1 MTVFGRDPLDPSVS
15 YLNYRTVLMAVRE
28 EESRAATLA
37 LIEGLGCAVYD
48 ASRRPGFLL
57 EDLLGAPKIAAFL
70 DAGLFE
76 EHAEE
81 IERLLVAGSL
91 AEPVFVIQAGEPAV
105 RHPLVFAALERS
117 AEIPKAFGAALSK
130 AKRRYR
136 RALPLPD
143 GFDGDAHAILAI
155 EDEAQRDW
163 WRGFVRAM
171 GAIPRDAYTRDH
183 SLQEGL
189 DQPCVV
195 RLLDRHA
202 LALLGDGLCGLVEG
216 REPEGAPAC
225 VVDGAALP
233 FEHPLLFSAGAA
245 PERLAGL
252 FREASRR
259 REDAGLP
266 DPGFTAVPAAATG
279 RWNRIYLAVKDPGVK
294 RRVLALAERLGGD
307 VDDACAFGGCDL
319 PIDFPD
325 GFARIYDAECG
336 RGQEAFIRSWYEDTD
351 DETPSVFLG
360 GWSPSCSHASLVDAA
375 RLSDGELA
383 RLLARARVRRL
394 V

>member
-1 MTVFGRDPLDPSVS
+1 MTVFGRDPLDPSVA
-15 YLNYRTVLMAVRE
+15 YCNYKTVLMAVRE
-28 EESRAATLA
+28 AESRAATLA
-37 LIEGLGCAVYD
+37 LIERLGCAVYD
-48 ASRRPGFLL
+48 ADRRPGSLL

-76 EHAEE
+76 QHAAE

-91 AEPVFVIQAGEPAV
+91 AEPVFVLQAGEPPI

-117 AEIPKAFGAALSK
+117 AEIPKAFGAALSR
-130 AKRRYR
+130 AKTRFR

-143 GFDGDAHAILAI
+143 GFDGNAHAILAI
-155 EDEAQRDW
+155 EDEAERDRW
-163 WRGFVRAM
+163 KGFVRAM
-171 GAIPRDAYTRDH
+171 GAIPRDAYSRDH
-183 SLQEGL
+183 TLLEGL

-202 LALLGDGLCGLVEG
+202 LALLGDCLFGLVEG

-252 FREASRR
+252 FREAALRR
-259 REDAGLP
+259 GDAEPSGQ
-266 DPGFTAVPAAATG
+266 DFRATPAASD
-279 RWNRIYLAVKDPGVK
+279 RRNRVYLAAKDPGTR
-294 RRVLALAERLGGD
+294 RRVFGLAERLGWD
-307 VDDACAFGGCDL
+307 VDDACVFGGCDL
-319 PIDFPD
+319 PIEFPD
-325 GFARIYDAECG
+325 GFARLYDVECG
-336 RGQEAFIRSWYEDTD
+336 RGQEAFIRSWYADTD

-360 GWSPSCSHASLVDAA
+360 GWAPSFSHPSLVDAA
-375 RLSDGELA
+375 GLSDGELA
-383 RLLARARVRRL
+383 RFLLGARARAL
-394 V
+394 E